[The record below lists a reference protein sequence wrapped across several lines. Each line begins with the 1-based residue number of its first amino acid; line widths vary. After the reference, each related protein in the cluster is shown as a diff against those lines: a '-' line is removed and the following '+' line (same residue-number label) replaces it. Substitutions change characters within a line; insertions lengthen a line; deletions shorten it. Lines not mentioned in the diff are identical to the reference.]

1 MLVAFLSSTV
11 VDFGPV
17 RDEIAARLT
26 QRRIEVRRSEEA
38 DFPVKPGVTSHDACL
53 AAVRS
58 AHVFILLVG
67 ERFGGEYRRSNKSVT
82 WREWEEAH
90 GAGLIPIVLIQRD
103 ANEVARAIWKR
114 RSELAKKQAKS
125 KKPSAHPTGDLD
137 ALLRAE
143 FPDRKPRVHN
153 LPGVQRFIDAVRKGH
168 EDNWIHD
175 EWTGTADDAMRIID
189 ARLGS
194 ALASYHEEQAGTR
207 ALAARGV
214 VVTKALEDVTSTAG
228 IIAAEVRRG
237 TLDRDA
243 AAQQLLEYVAE
254 KKGNLLG
261 FTEDD
266 VHNLM
271 LYRRNAEVL
280 EPGPR
285 VAHAKIKRRNR
296 SWRVGEGHVG
306 LAVSENAPLVSG
318 DMRQTIGFRSSEGSE
333 VTDAQNYVSSISIP
347 LYLAGNTAHPDGVL
361 IVTSSRVD
369 HFTEL
374 DQFETLTAAM
384 LGRIFTMLWT

>member
-11 VDFGPV
+11 VDFGAV
-17 RDEIAARLT
+17 RDEIAARLVK
-26 QRRIEVRRSEEA
+26 QRIEVRRSEEA

-103 ANEVARAIWKR
+103 ANDAARQIYKR
-114 RSELAKKQAKS
+114 RSELARNLSKA
-125 KKPSAHPTGDLD
+125 KKPSTVADLD
-137 ALLRAE
+137 KLLHEE

-175 EWTGTADDAMRIID
+175 DWTGTADDALRIID

-214 VVTKALEDVTSTAG
+214 VVTKSLTDVASTAG
-228 IIAAEVRRG
+228 LITAELRRG
-237 TLDRDA
+237 GIGRDE
-243 AAQQLLEYVAE
+243 AAQRLLDYVGE

-271 LYRRNAEVL
+271 LYRREGDQLV
-280 EPGPR
+280 PGPR
-285 VAHAKIKRRNR
+285 VSHSRIQKRNR
-296 SWRVGEGHVG
+296 VWHVGEGHVG

-318 DMRQTIGFRSSEGSE
+318 DMRQTSGFRSTEGSE
-333 VTDAQNYVSSISIP
+333 ESDAHNYVSSISIP
-347 LYLAGNTAHPDGVL
+347 LYLTGNTAHPDGAL

-374 DQFETLTAAM
+374 DQFEVLTATM
-384 LGRIFTMLWT
+384 LGRIFTMLWA